1 MALKHSPKNEFS
13 DLQVISGCKE
23 GVAKY
28 EELLYRRFFSYAMS
42 IAVRYI
48 GNSEDAIEVVNDSF
62 LKVFDNL
69 SEFDTS
75 KPFKAWF
82 ARIVVNTAIDS
93 YRKNLKHDHGI
104 TDLEDGVHQWNER
117 EPMAEVQL
125 AAEDILRMFDKLP
138 HTYRVIFNL
147 YEIERYSHN
156 EIGEM
161 LGIAESSSRAALTR
175 AKRMLR
181 EQYEIYN
188 KVKMSCNG

>member
-82 ARIVVNTAIDS
+82 ARIVVNTAIDD
-93 YRKNLKHDHGI
+93 YRKTLNGPWHYRFRGWR
-104 TDLEDGVHQWNER
+104 TSMER
-117 EPMAEVQL
+117 EGGSRVQL
-125 AAEDILRMFDKLP
+125 AAEDILRMFDVCRILQS
-138 HTYRVIFNL
+138 NL
-147 YEIERYSHN
+147 
-156 EIGEM
+156 
-161 LGIAESSSRAALTR
+161 
-175 AKRMLR
+175 
-181 EQYEIYN
+181 
-188 KVKMSCNG
+188 